1 MYQNDMASEQYDA
14 ETAAILK
21 DMKNIISRAHD
32 LYAKLYD
39 VTYSKTDAEV
49 AVMDQ
54 FVSKYPTVEGDL
66 GVNLAKRTAYILDLR
81 NTTNAMEEFKTL
93 WDTRYPYFSK
103 FI

>member
-1 MYQNDMASEQYDA
+1 MYQLDMASEQYDA

-21 DMKNIISRAHD
+21 DIKNIISRAHD

-39 VTYSKTDAEV
+39 VTYNKTDAQV

-54 FVSKYPTVEGDL
+54 FSSKYPTVDGDE
-66 GVNLAKRTAYILDLR
+66 GVNLAKRIAYIADLR

-93 WDTRYPYFSK
+93 WDTMYPYFAK